1 MAYTSWG
8 SASWSTSSADGL
20 CVGGNHVASVV
31 ASVVVPNRSSLC
43 MRVRAVAVAVAGLA
57 GLVGAASGA
66 ALTVAVVASV
76 EVDVGMAEGA
86 EEGSETEVASEVVGV
101 AAASE
106 VGMSMDHREVAAAIG
121 SCFAERYHS
130 DPDLLTPL
138 IFSLQGQRWR
148 FGLPRWWIQRRSA
161 SRQVRRTFWT
171 WWWARWSRWV
181 WSSWWGSRLWS
192 PRWWSRWLWR

>member
-1 MAYTSWG
+1 MAYTSWE

-43 MRVRAVAVAVAGLA
+43 MRVLAVAPLPPPPPVVGLV

-76 EVDVGMAEGA
+76 EVDVGMAEDA
-86 EEGSETEVASEVVGV
+86 EEGSETEVASEVAGV

-121 SCFAERYHS
+121 SCFAE
-130 DPDLLTPL
+130 
-138 IFSLQGQRWR
+138 
-148 FGLPRWWIQRRSA
+148 
-161 SRQVRRTFWT
+161 
-171 WWWARWSRWV
+171 
-181 WSSWWGSRLWS
+181 
-192 PRWWSRWLWR
+192 